1 MQKAGSPMDAK
12 VKRKTLRMLS
22 NGMYVMSSRSGDC
35 YGAATVT
42 WVPQASFR
50 PPLIMAAVRR
60 ESNVFKCLGES
71 RVAAIHI
78 LGQHQQELAQRFFA
92 PTRACDGTINGEPFT
107 EGVTSA
113 PILKFAPAYLE
124 GWVRHIIDH
133 LGDHA
138 VVIMEVAEAACRED
152 VRPLTIAESPW
163 EYGG

>member
-1 MQKAGSPMDAK
+1 MDLKAKQKS
-12 VKRKTLRMLS
+12 LRMLT
-22 NGMYVMSSRSGDC
+22 NGIYLMSSRSGDR

-42 WVPQASFR
+42 WVSQASFR

-60 ESNVFKCLGES
+60 DSNVFKCLEES

-78 LGQHQQELAQRFFA
+78 LGHHQQELAQRFFS
-92 PTRACDGTINGEPFT
+92 PTKACNGTINGEPFT

-113 PILKFAPAYLE
+113 PILKSAPAYVE
-124 GWVRHIIDH
+124 TWVRQIINGP
-133 LGDHA
+133 GDHA
-138 VVIMEVAEAACRED
+138 VVILEVAEAVCRED